1 MYVNY
6 VYYILKAD
14 VQNLDAVYEDY
25 IINRVGTAGLEALK
39 QEGLLEG
46 CGIVNGRQLYVLC

>member
-14 VQNLDAVYEDY
+14 TVGLDAVYEDF

-39 QEGLLEG
+39 QEGLLEA
-46 CGIVNGRQLYVLC
+46 CGIVKGRQLYVLC